1 MFLQPSFTNMPSV
14 KPLINVGAL
23 LDIPTGSYMEG
34 MNGEHILNGGLG
46 NLTGIV
52 GIGNSF
58 KSTIMHYQMLTAMSR
73 MKGSS
78 ANTYDTEINIHED
91 HLKKFYGRIKEFDG
105 EDVLGSGRWVITDKT
120 VYYANDWYQILKD
133 FLNEKK
139 KNSAKI
145 LRDTPFKDRSGSKH
159 MQILT
164 PTFTEVDSFTEFE
177 TEDVAKIQN
186 DNELGESGGNT
197 IHMRQGL
204 AKMRFLMEIPAL
216 CGGSFNYTLMSAH
229 VGKTIQMDMRAPPVV
244 KLKHLRGGDQ
254 IKGVT
259 DKFTFIM
266 NNCWH
271 CYNASPLIND
281 TTKGPEYPRDSDDK
295 LKMDTDLN
303 VVVLRQLRSKS
314 GPSGMAVELIV
325 SQSEGV
331 LPSLTEFHYIKS
343 SDRFGL
349 NGTLQNYEL
358 DLLPGLRLSRTTV
371 RSKIDENPK
380 LQRALNI
387 TSELCQMHALWH
399 HLDEGFLCTPKELYE
414 DLKTLGYDW
423 ENELLNTRGYW
434 CLDNGYTEV
443 PFLSTYDLLN
453 MRKKVNPY
461 FPYWMKS
468 DKTRMTETE
477 YKKKFK

>member
-1 MFLQPSFTNMPSV
+1 MDLQPAFTSTPTV
-14 KPLINVGAL
+14 KPLINIGAL
-23 LDIPTGSYMEG
+23 LDIPTGTYMEG
-34 MNGEHILNGGLG
+34 MHGEYILNGGLG

-52 GIGNSF
+52 GIGNNF

-73 MKGSS
+73 MEGST

-91 HLKKFYGRIKEFDG
+91 HLKHFYTRMPEFKGVDI
-105 EDVLGSGRWVITDKT
+105 LQTGRWIVTDKT

-133 FLNEKK
+133 FLNNKK
-139 KNSAKI
+139 KNAAKI
-145 LRDTPFKDRSGSKH
+145 LRDTPFKDRSGVKY

-186 DNELGESGGNT
+186 DNELGDSGGNT

-204 AKMRFLMEIPAL
+204 AKMRFLMEVPAL

-229 VGKTIQMDMRAPPVV
+229 VGKTIQMDLRAPPVV
-244 KLKHLRGGDQ
+244 KLKHLKNGDQ

-271 CYNASPLIND
+271 CYNATPLIND
-281 TTKGPEYPRDSDDK
+281 TTKGPEYPRDSDDT
-295 LKMDTDLN
+295 LKQDTDLN
-303 VVVLRQLRSKS
+303 TVILRQLRSKS
-314 GPSGMAVELIV
+314 GPSGMAIELIV

-331 LPSLTEFHYIKS
+331 LPSLSEFHYIKTN
-343 SDRFGL
+343 DRFGL

-358 DLLPGLRLSRTTV
+358 DLLPGIKLSRTTV
-371 RSKIDENPK
+371 RSKIDNNPN

-387 TSELCQMHALWH
+387 TAELCQMHRLWH
-399 HLDEGFLCTPKELYE
+399 HLPEGFLCTPKQLY
-414 DLKTLGYDW
+414 DDIAALGYDW
-423 ENELLNTRGYW
+423 KVLLETRGW
-434 CLDNGYTEV
+434 WALDNNHAV

-453 MRKKVNPY
+453 MRAGKY
-461 FPYWMKS
+461 HPYWMNE
-468 DKTRMTETE
+468 DKT
-477 YKKKFK
+477 KKNA